1 MEEMRYVGES
11 VPRDKLGVNVS
22 INSSRFPDNGEIFLY
37 KNTESFDINP
47 QLSATEDN
55 DSLSF

>member
-1 MEEMRYVGES
+1 MRYVGES

-37 KNTESFDINP
+37 KNKESFDINP

>member
-1 MEEMRYVGES
+1 MLEEMRYVGES

-37 KNTESFDINP
+37 TNKESFDINP
-47 QLSATEDN
+47 QLSATED
-55 DSLSF
+55 SLSF

>member
-22 INSSRFPDNGEIFLY
+22 INSSRFPDKGEIFLY
-37 KNTESFDINP
+37 KESFDINP

>member
-22 INSSRFPDNGEIFLY
+22 INSSRFPDKGEIFLY
-37 KNTESFDINP
+37 KNKDINP